1 MYALDNESGVA
12 VMPPVKAQK
21 KAPNEPQWFTE
32 GGNGVA
38 PTYPGADWFNIMQA
52 ELLNILTDAGMTP
65 NKAQLNQLALAI
77 RTLARKEIANIPAAS
92 GTVSGI
98 LRLTDSIN
106 MASSV
111 FGASAQA
118 VKTAFG
124 KAVEAKNAADR
135 ANSNAESRL
144 SKSGGNITGN
154 LSIGG
159 RLTASNIIEIK
170 EGSEKQNLT
179 NLFGSN
185 VVWGIAGGDKNTLG
199 LTQDMYN
206 YGVGFSLSQ
215 SGTKALL
222 YIPHRTNLQIP
233 ELWIKTHYNDSSY
246 TPSNWTKVMMVNY
259 LVGMPLPWM
268 LSTVPEGFLAM
279 KGQTFDKSRYP
290 ILAQRYPSGRLPDL
304 RGEFIRGWDNGRNA
318 DPDRKL
324 LSDQFGSFT
333 SIDGGKNAV
342 VGLSAT
348 INKNSKDLS
357 LYKDLQIDPLTFSPP
372 SFIYQTWDSSPR
384 NFSSS
389 ALRSNFEGSAFNF
402 NTGHIVGSVRPRN
415 IAFQY
420 ICLAA

>member
-21 KAPNEPQWFTE
+21 KTPNEPQWFTE

-65 NKAQLNQLALAI
+65 NKAQLNQLTLAI

-118 VKTAFG
+118 VKTAFD

-170 EGSEKQNLT
+170 EGSEKQNLS

-199 LTQDMYN
+199 LTQDMYEW
-206 YGVGFSLSQ
+206 GVGLSLNQ

-222 YIPHRTNLQIP
+222 YIPHRKNTKTP
-233 ELWIKTHYNDSSY
+233 DLWIKTHYNDSRY
-246 TPSNWTKVMMVNY
+246 TPSNWTKVMMVDY

-268 LSTVPEGFLAM
+268 QSTVPAGFLAM
-279 KGQTFDKSRYP
+279 QGQAFDKSRYP

-304 RGEFIRGWDNGRNA
+304 RGEFIRGWDNGRGV
-318 DPDRKL
+318 DSGRSL
-324 LSDQFGSFT
+324 LSNQAGSLLIGADDAFG
-333 SIDGGKNAV
+333 DGTHDIFSVRNATRSDMQWDAANNNDYPISSGNLGYV
-342 VGLSAT
+342 
-348 INKNSKDLS
+348 
-357 LYKDLQIDPLTFSPP
+357 
-372 SFIYQTWDSSPR
+372 TWDNISGYKFITNNNSYRPDS
-384 NFSSS
+384 FGFG
-389 ALRSNFEGSAFNF
+389 AA
-402 NTGHIVGSVRPRN
+402 RPRN
-415 IAFQY
+415 VAFQY